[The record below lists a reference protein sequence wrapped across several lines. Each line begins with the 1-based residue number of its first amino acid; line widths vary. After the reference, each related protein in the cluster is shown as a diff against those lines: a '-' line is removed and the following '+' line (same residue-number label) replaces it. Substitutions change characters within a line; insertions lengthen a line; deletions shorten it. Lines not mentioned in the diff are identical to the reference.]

1 MPFQREETP
10 VNIAARAAR
19 WSAANWKKATFGWLA
34 FVIASAALGQ
44 AVGVVK
50 LTEPEQGT
58 GDSARAQATL
68 ARAKLDQS
76 ATETV
81 LVHSGRL
88 TASEPAFERVVA
100 RVTGRVKA
108 MPQVEHVRSPFEH
121 GDGGQISEDDH
132 SVLVQ
137 FSMRGSSE
145 TAADHVQP
153 VIDAV
158 AAVQRQSPGFTVS
171 EFGDA
176 SAAHAL
182 RKLSSEGFARAEKLS
197 VPITFLIML
206 VAFGAFV
213 AAGIPVLLA
222 FSAVLASSGLAAVAS
237 HVVHQSEATSSVML
251 LMGMAVGV
259 DYSLFYLR
267 REREERRLGH
277 SSAVALH
284 RAAATS
290 GRAVLVSGFTV
301 LIAMAG
307 MLLTGSKVFT
317 SLGVGAMLVVF
328 TAMVGSLT
336 VLPALLGRLGD
347 EVEKGAVRGTNRGR
361 ASSRIWD
368 LILTPVLRFP
378 RGAVV
383 LSSGVLVVLAL
394 PLFGMHTSFLSG
406 NDIPHRLQI
415 ERTYA
420 QIQRAFPG
428 APQPAQVVVSAADV
442 NARPVRQALERMEHL
457 ALASG
462 EASQPIALRINA
474 AHTVAE
480 VDIPQPGNGQDPTS
494 MHALQTLR
502 QRVLPTTLG
511 RVSGVSYAVGGM
523 SAGTSDFN
531 QTLSVHAPLVFAFVL
546 GLAFV
551 LLLITFR
558 SIVIPLTSIILNLLS
573 VGAAYGVLVWVF
585 QDGHLETLLGFHSN
599 GAVVAW
605 LPLFLFPVLFGLSMD
620 YHVFIVSRIK
630 ELHGRGASTSDAV
643 SSGIRSTAGTVTAA
657 AAVMVAVFA
666 IFASLPTLDIKQLGV
681 GLAVAVLVD
690 ATLIRS
696 VLLPATMTLLGEWN
710 WYLPHWLGWLP
721 RRNRER
727 RQSLGLAETA

>member
-1 MPFQREETP
+1 

-19 WSAANWKKATFGWLA
+19 WSAANWKKATGGWLV
-34 FVIASAALGQ
+34 FVLVSAILGQ
-44 AVGVVK
+44 LVGVVK
-50 LTEPEQGT
+50 LTESEEGS
-58 GDSARAQATL
+58 GGSGRAQATL
-68 ARAKLDQS
+68 ARADLDQS
-76 ATETV
+76 AHETV

-88 TASEPAFERVVA
+88 TASNPAFQRVVA
-100 RVTGRVKA
+100 RVTAGVGAMSQVKD
-108 MPQVEHVRSPFEH
+108 VRSPFAP
-121 GDGGQISEDDH
+121 GDAGQISKDRH
-132 SVLVQ
+132 SAIVQ
-137 FSMRGSSE
+137 FSMRGGSE
-145 TAADHVQP
+145 TAPDRVQP
-153 VIDAV
+153 VMNTV
-158 AAVQRQSPGFTVS
+158 AALQRQSPGFTVS

-176 SAAHAL
+176 SSAHAL
-182 RKLSSEGFARAEKLS
+182 SKLSSEGFARAEKLS

-206 VAFGAFV
+206 LAFGAFV

-222 FSAVLASSGLAAVAS
+222 FSAVLASSGIAAVAS
-237 HVVHQSEATSSVML
+237 HLVHQPEATSSVML

-277 SSAVALH
+277 SSAVALQH
-284 RAAATS
+284 AAATS

-307 MLLTGSKVFT
+307 MLLTGSKIFT

-347 EVEKGAVRGTNRGR
+347 KVEKGAVRRASRAR
-361 ASSRIWD
+361 ASSRVWN
-368 LILTPVLRFP
+368 LVLRPVMRFP
-378 RGAVV
+378 RVAVA
-383 LSSGVLVVLAL
+383 LSGGVLVVLAL
-394 PLFGMHTSFLSG
+394 PLFGMHTSFLGG

-420 QIQRAFPG
+420 QIQHAFPG

-442 NARPVRQALERMEHL
+442 TAPPVRAALAQMERR

-462 EASQPIALRINA
+462 EASEPITTRVNA

-480 VDIPQPGNGQDPTS
+480 IDISQPGNGQNKAS
-494 MHALQTLR
+494 MLALQKLR
-502 QRVLPTTLG
+502 EHILPATLG
-511 RVSGVSYAVGGM
+511 RLSGVTYAVGGEA
-523 SAGTSDFN
+523 AGTSDFN
-531 QTLSVHAPLVFAFVL
+531 QMLSDHAPIVFGFVL
-546 GLAFV
+546 GLAFL

-558 SIVIPLTSIILNLLS
+558 SIVIPLTSIVLNLLS

-585 QDGHLETLLGFHSN
+585 QDGHLQGLLGFHSN

-620 YHVFIVSRIK
+620 YHVFIVSRIR
-630 ELHGRGASTSDAV
+630 ELHDRGASTSEAV
-643 SSGIRSTAGTVTAA
+643 SRGIGATAGTVTAA

-681 GLAVAVLVD
+681 GLAAAVLID
-690 ATLIRS
+690 ATVIRT
-696 VLLPATMTLLGEWN
+696 VLLPATMKLLGEWN

-721 RRNRER
+721 HVDRER
-727 RQSLGLAETA
+727 SKPRAVAEMA